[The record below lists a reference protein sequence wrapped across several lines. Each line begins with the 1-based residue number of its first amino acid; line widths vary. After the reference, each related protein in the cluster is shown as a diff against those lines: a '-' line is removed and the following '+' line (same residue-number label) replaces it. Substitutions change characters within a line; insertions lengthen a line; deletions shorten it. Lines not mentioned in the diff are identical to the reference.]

1 MWKSYL
7 SHLKENLRKLWVS
20 CCKNPKMYINHL
32 HYTDVGWGTKVQRR
46 RGTGT
51 GRMRTLKDI
60 PRRAKNNFRSGTVP
74 KPKTRKTTK

>member
-1 MWKSYL
+1 
-7 SHLKENLRKLWVS
+7 
-20 CCKNPKMYINHL
+20 MYINHL